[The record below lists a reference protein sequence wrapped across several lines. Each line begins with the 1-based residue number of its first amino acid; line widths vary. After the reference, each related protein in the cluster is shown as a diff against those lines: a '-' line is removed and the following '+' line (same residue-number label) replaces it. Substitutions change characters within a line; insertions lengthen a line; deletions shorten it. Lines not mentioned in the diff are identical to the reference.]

1 MAKKTVI
8 LKCGSRFIGATADE
22 GPPIV
27 MREGDEVIIQPANP
41 RKMKNRGRR
50 CRITGKIER
59 NGYTDIKVQ
68 YLDTMKA
75 GSASPSDLEPVGRE

>member
-1 MAKKTVI
+1 MIEKIVV
-8 LKCGSRFIGATADE
+8 LNCGATFSGEVKGE

-50 CRITGKIER
+50 CRITGTIER

-68 YLDTMKA
+68 YLDNMKA
-75 GSASPSDLEPVGRE
+75 GSALPSDMEPVGRE